1 MQQTLLS
8 KQEAVIRSEL
18 GPKFPQCELSDI
30 LQTEEWE
37 FRNCLGWTLYE
48 NMLAALVDYST
59 EPEWTSQSYGIGA
72 IVRHNGVFWVSK
84 RGGTNTEPLIE
95 NGYWGLAPKF
105 DSTAA
110 CGCDPNAEVLCGVL
124 YNEIWCRYLARYLS
138 LKVAKVTIPRVAIT
152 VTGNGAVRSTANGM
166 IPADKNEIQYL
177 VQGIETQLI
186 QTFENMM
193 AWIRRTD
200 RVDCFG
206 EFDALCKP
214 VTKCEDKAI
223 SGCESSKPYTVGVSV
238 Y

>member
-1 MQQTLLS
+1 MRTLLS

-18 GPKFPQCELSDI
+18 GAKFPQCELSDI

-37 FRNCLGWTLYE
+37 FRNCLGWDLYE
-48 NMLAALVDYST
+48 DMLSALVDYCNVNAWS
-59 EPEWTSQSYGIGA
+59 SQNYTIGA
-72 IVRHNGVFWVSK
+72 MVKNAGLIWISK

-95 NGYWGLAPKF
+95 NEYWSLAPKF

-110 CGCDPNAEVLCGVL
+110 CKCDLTVLVLCGVL

-138 LKVAKVTIPRVAIT
+138 LKVAKLTIPRVA
-152 VTGNGAVRSTANGM
+152 VVATGNGVVRATANGM

-177 VQGIETQLI
+177 VQGIETQSI
-186 QTFENMM
+186 QVFDNMM
-193 AWIRRTD
+193 AWIKRTN
-200 RVDCFG
+200 RIDCFG

-214 VTKCEDKAI
+214 VTKCADNAI
-223 SGCESSKPYTVGVSV
+223 SGCESARPYTVGVSV